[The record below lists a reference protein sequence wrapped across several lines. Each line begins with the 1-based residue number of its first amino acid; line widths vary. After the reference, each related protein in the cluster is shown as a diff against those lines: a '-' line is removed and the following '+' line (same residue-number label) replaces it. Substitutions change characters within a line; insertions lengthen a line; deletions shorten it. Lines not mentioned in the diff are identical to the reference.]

1 MFQFNVVPHRDWRMT
16 VENHKNWKHLN
27 RLQILYLE
35 EEKKKKHKLVSEFIV
50 LRNRMMNISSINVR

>member
-1 MFQFNVVPHRDWRMT
+1 MFQFNVVPHKNWKMT
-16 VENHKNWKHLN
+16 VKNHKNWKHLN

-35 EEKKKKHKLVSEFIV
+35 KKKKKKHKLVSEFIV